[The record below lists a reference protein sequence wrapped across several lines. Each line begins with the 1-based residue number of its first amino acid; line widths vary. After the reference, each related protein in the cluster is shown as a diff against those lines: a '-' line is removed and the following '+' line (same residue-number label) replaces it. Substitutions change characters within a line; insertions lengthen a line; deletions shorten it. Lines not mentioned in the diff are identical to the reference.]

1 MAAEFYELLK
11 TCRLYY
17 RMLVTVCV
25 AALLFAIAPSD
36 TQRFQQAIQEAE
48 LVSEMDVAR
57 LLNEGVRGHDE
68 VGAYIDKITAVT
80 SATGIIY
87 ESSEYQTLFGELFL
101 LPRTDAT
108 IDKLQRYIL
117 QVQSGIFRI
126 PQVDDSWFDEVKQ
139 EIADL
144 GSVPKTLV
152 RLQEGGRQIRLQWT
166 TGAQH
171 TFKITDSQAKQ
182 IEVIVDLVEVIQ
194 RDSKNGQLVQVR
206 KGNQPIVFPRLREFW
221 QEVRD
226 LKPRETVSY
235 LAYRKANTID
245 NIAFLGLSI
254 PAYLAGIVV
263 PLAIFVVLL
272 HLYLYMR
279 ILSELMKSKEDAP
292 HEQIG
297 FPWLPLFTD
306 RVSQTLTFIYNP
318 LLPIIA
324 NILILRRSLSTG
336 YFWTS
341 LIAIL
346 MTLAAAILGVLL
358 YAQKTRKL
366 HLLA

>member
-1 MAAEFYELLK
+1 
-11 TCRLYY
+11 
-17 RMLVTVCV
+17 MLVTVCI

-48 LVSEMDVAR
+48 LVSEMDFAR
-57 LLNEGVRGHDE
+57 LLNEAVRGHDE

-80 SATGIIY
+80 AATGIIY
-87 ESSEYQTLFGELFL
+87 ESSEYQTLFGDLFL

-108 IDKLQRYIL
+108 INKLQRYIL

-126 PQVDDSWFDEVKQ
+126 PLVDDSWFDELKQ
-139 EIADL
+139 KIANL
-144 GSVPKTLV
+144 ESNRKILK
-152 RLQEGGRQIRLQWT
+152 RLEEGGSQIQLWWTPGLQD
-166 TGAQH
+166 
-171 TFKITDSQAKQ
+171 TFNITDHRPKQ
-182 IEVIVDLVEVIQ
+182 IEVKVDLVDVIQ
-194 RDSKNGQLVQVR
+194 RDPKNGQLVQVR
-206 KGNQPIVFPRLREFW
+206 KGNQPIVFPRLHEFW

-245 NIAFLGLSI
+245 NIAFLGISI

-263 PLAIFVVLL
+263 PLAIFVILL

-279 ILSELMKSKEDAP
+279 ILSDLIKSKEDAP

-324 NILILRRSLSTG
+324 NILILRRSLHTG

-358 YAQKTRKL
+358 YAQRTRKL